1 MGQRIA
7 ALAILLWV
15 LTVGA
20 LAYFFVHG
28 WTTTGADKRV
38 AVQLAPAERDVV
50 LTEMRQMLTSVHGL
64 IDTAARADHKAMADA
79 ARASGMQM
87 AADVNPMLMAKLPLE
102 FKQLG
107 MSVHEDFDKLSV
119 KLAAGLDH
127 TAVLQELSGITGRC
141 VACHAMY
148 RLP

>member
-1 MGQRIA
+1 MITIA
-7 ALAILLWV
+7 TL
-15 LTVGA
+15 G
-20 LAYFFVHG
+20 YFFVYG
-28 WTTTGADKRV
+28 WTTTGADKRIV
-38 AVQLAPAERDVV
+38 VQLAPAERDLV

-64 IDTAARADHKAMADA
+64 IDAAARGDPKAMEQA
-79 ARASGMQM
+79 ARDSGMAM

-127 TAVLQELSGITGRC
+127 TIVLQELSAITGRC